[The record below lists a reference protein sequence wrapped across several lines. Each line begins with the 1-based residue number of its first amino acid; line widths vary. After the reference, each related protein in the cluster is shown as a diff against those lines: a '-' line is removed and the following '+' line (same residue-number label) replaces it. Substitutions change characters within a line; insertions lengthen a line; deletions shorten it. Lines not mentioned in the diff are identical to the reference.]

1 MDEKREVDII
11 KNVRT
16 IEWLKSELLTSVAYL
31 YKTLSEGEDD
41 TNQDLED
48 TISNI
53 MLLSFL
59 LSKRLGLDYENISSN
74 LEDKI
79 RLNIL
84 EDHKIEKWYGDL
96 SELLEFIKSKQE

>member
-41 TNQDLED
+41 TNKDLED